1 MRTIEGEL
9 TLFVCFCYD
18 NSNFFPIFATEMQRL
33 LKIIN
38 KTLSVRIS
46 LMVVFAM
53 AILLMASL
61 VIMLYFSRKAVKE
74 EALHKASETLES
86 VVQRIDNIL
95 LSVEQTTGNFYF
107 NMVPDLNSPDM
118 MYTFATKL
126 VETNPYVA
134 GCAIAF
140 REDYFPGHKYFM
152 AYVHHADSGGVAYSG
167 REIVRESVFGS
178 IPYYK
183 QVWFTKPMATFKP
196 QWLNPLA
203 GMESD
208 EVPILTFSLPLPGID
223 GQPIGV
229 IGVDVS
235 LSDLSQIVA
244 EAKPSP
250 NSYCTLIDKDGVYI
264 VHPNTQ
270 KLLQQ
275 TTVVLTGNED
285 DASAR
290 EAARAMTA
298 GETGYRPFHLNGN
311 DYYVFF
317 KPFERNAVSGRDIE
331 KLKWSAG
338 IIYPEDDI
346 FGDYNSLTYYVLIIA
361 FVGLLLMFLLSRT
374 VIHRQLQPLYM
385 LTEQA
390 QRIAKGHYDE
400 PIPSSRHKDE
410 IGRLQDN
417 FRLMQQSL
425 ATNIGE
431 MDQLKATLQER
442 SKVLQAAYTKAKK
455 ADRMKTAF
463 LHNMTNQMLAPA
475 ESISKDVEAL
485 GSLGSTANAESIAW
499 MVDDIQQSGDTI
511 AEVLK
516 NLLNISDEEKEPEE
530 GKEVTHV

>member
-1 MRTIEGEL
+1 
-9 TLFVCFCYD
+9 
-18 NSNFFPIFATEMQRL
+18 
-33 LKIIN
+33 
-38 KTLSVRIS
+38 
-46 LMVVFAM
+46 
-53 AILLMASL
+53 
-61 VIMLYFSRKAVKE
+61 
-74 EALHKASETLES
+74 
-86 VVQRIDNIL
+86 
-95 LSVEQTTGNFYF
+95 
-107 NMVPDLNSPDM
+107 
-118 MYTFATKL
+118 
-126 VETNPYVA
+126 
-134 GCAIAF
+134 
-140 REDYFPGHKYFM
+140 
-152 AYVHHADSGGVAYSG
+152 
-167 REIVRESVFGS
+167 
-178 IPYYK
+178 
-183 QVWFTKPMATFKP
+183 
-196 QWLNPLA
+196 
-203 GMESD
+203 
-208 EVPILTFSLPLPGID
+208 
-223 GQPIGV
+223 
-229 IGVDVS
+229 
-235 LSDLSQIVA
+235 
-244 EAKPSP
+244 
-250 NSYCTLIDKDGVYI
+250 
-264 VHPNTQ
+264 
-270 KLLQQ
+270 
-275 TTVVLTGNED
+275 
-285 DASAR
+285 
-290 EAARAMTA
+290 MTS
-298 GETGYRPFHLNGN
+298 GETGYRPFHLNGK

-374 VIHRQLQPLYM
+374 VIHRQLQPLNM

>member
-1 MRTIEGEL
+1 
-9 TLFVCFCYD
+9 
-18 NSNFFPIFATEMQRL
+18 
-33 LKIIN
+33 
-38 KTLSVRIS
+38 
-46 LMVVFAM
+46 
-53 AILLMASL
+53 
-61 VIMLYFSRKAVKE
+61 
-74 EALHKASETLES
+74 
-86 VVQRIDNIL
+86 
-95 LSVEQTTGNFYF
+95 
-107 NMVPDLNSPDM
+107 
-118 MYTFATKL
+118 
-126 VETNPYVA
+126 
-134 GCAIAF
+134 
-140 REDYFPGHKYFM
+140 
-152 AYVHHADSGGVAYSG
+152 
-167 REIVRESVFGS
+167 
-178 IPYYK
+178 
-183 QVWFTKPMATFKP
+183 
-196 QWLNPLA
+196 
-203 GMESD
+203 
-208 EVPILTFSLPLPGID
+208 
-223 GQPIGV
+223 
-229 IGVDVS
+229 
-235 LSDLSQIVA
+235 
-244 EAKPSP
+244 
-250 NSYCTLIDKDGVYI
+250 
-264 VHPNTQ
+264 
-270 KLLQQ
+270 
-275 TTVVLTGNED
+275 
-285 DASAR
+285 
-290 EAARAMTA
+290 MTS
-298 GETGYRPFHLNGN
+298 GETGYRAFRLNGN

-390 QRIAKGHYDE
+390 QRIAKGHHDE

-485 GSLGSTANAESIAW
+485 GSLGSTANAQSIAW